1 MTLKTFNK
9 ITLVVYLAIFSFG
22 VGKFTYYTAD
32 GFGFYIPSL
41 GGYHWSTI
49 GESKQ

>member
-1 MTLKTFNK
+1 MKTLGK
-9 ITLVVYLAIFSFG
+9 ITLVLYLALFSFSL
-22 VGKFTYYTAD
+22 GKFTYYTAD

>member
-1 MTLKTFNK
+1 MKTLGK
-9 ITLVVYLAIFSFG
+9 ITLIVYLAIFSFS
-22 VGKFTYYTAD
+22 VGKFTYYTTD

-49 GESKQ
+49 EESNL